1 MLLLFLV
8 KCRNNGRFTAVTGLF
23 DWTMYAVNCFAYRT
37 HGTELEQRVYAS
49 VITPAKMEAKSKK
62 PFSPKGG
69 KKFSQKGKDSIGTK
83 FGGKPSGKKPF
94 KPSNKTAPKDKFRKG
109 GDGGNKQNKFAF
121 SKDKGLQNR
130 KRPPFKATRGGEK
143 EGPAAKKMKKGEFKA
158 KKELTKEELKQNRQQ
173 RKRELKQNRQLAE
186 RKDMFQIICQAK
198 KVWGDLR
205 RKDCNNDLKKKLM
218 KQLHDLVHGKIKQ
231 MAFAHD
237 SVRVLQ
243 CFVQFGNHE
252 HRQEVFEE
260 LKEDIIALSKSQ
272 YGRHV
277 VKKMLMYGNKELVA
291 SVMQTFKGHVRPMLR
306 HAAASSIIEYA
317 YNDKAVLA
325 QRLMLTE
332 ELYGNTFTICKSSV
346 CNTIE
351 KVVEGNPDKLNN
363 IIDEMKQILT
373 PMAQKEQ
380 VIKHSL
386 VHKVFLDF
394 FLLAPEK
401 PRTEMIESI
410 RESVVYMA
418 HTHDGARVA
427 MHCLWHGTA
436 KDRKVIIKTMKT
448 YMVKFAT
455 GEFGHLVL
463 LAIFDC
469 VDDTKLVKQAV
480 LSEIL
485 SSLDEV
491 IGNKYGKK
499 VLLYLLS
506 PRDPAHL
513 LPEIIKVLEQGDSNA
528 HSKKDKVIR
537 RKELLEV
544 VSPPLLEHLC
554 NNADTMV
561 TDKATSVTV
570 SDILASA
577 CGDLRPAMTAV
588 AQLANQALVPG
599 GTDGQLHMAE
609 HPAGHL
615 VLKWLIEQDLTLAE
629 AGKEERFGRILV
641 DTVGTDNLKSW
652 VKVNRGAMVLCCLLN
667 SCDKSVAAEVKA
679 ALESIKSEIS
689 SISNNKG
696 AEVLLEHLNKQ

>member
-1 MLLLFLV
+1 
-8 KCRNNGRFTAVTGLF
+8 
-23 DWTMYAVNCFAYRT
+23 
-37 HGTELEQRVYAS
+37 
-49 VITPAKMEAKSKK
+49 MEAKSEK
-62 PFSPKGG
+62 PFSAKGG
-69 KKFSQKGKDSIGTK
+69 KKLTQKGKDSIGTK
-83 FGGKPSGKKPF
+83 LGGKPGGKKPF
-94 KPSNKTAPKDKFRKG
+94 KPYNNTERKG
-109 GDGGNKQNKFAF
+109 RPG
-121 SKDKGLQNR
+121 KGPQKR
-130 KRPPFKATRGGEK
+130 KMPFKGKNKEEGGG
-143 EGPAAKKMKKGEFKA
+143 GPEAKRMKKGEFKP
-158 KKELTKEELKQNRQQ
+158 KTKELTEEELKKNRQQ
-173 RKRELKQNRQLAE
+173 KKKDLKKSRQQAE
-186 RKDMFQIICQAK
+186 RKDMFQIICQCK
-198 KVWGDLR
+198 QVWGDLR
-205 RKDCNNDLKKKLM
+205 RKNCDNDLKKKLM
-218 KQLHDLVHGKIKQ
+218 KELHDLIRGKVKQ

-243 CFVQFGNHE
+243 CFIQFGSHE
-252 HRQEVFEE
+252 QRQEVFEE
-260 LKEDIIALSKSQ
+260 LKDDVIGLCKSQ
-272 YGRHV
+272 YGKHV
-277 VKKMLMYGNKELVA
+277 VKKLLMYGNKEVVA
-291 SVMQTFKGHVRPMLR
+291 AVMQTFKGHVRPMLR

-351 KVVEGNPDKLNN
+351 KVAEGNPEKLNN

-401 PRTEMIESI
+401 QRTEMIESI

-513 LPEIIKVLEQGDSNA
+513 LPEIIKVLEKGDGNA
-528 HSKKDKVIR
+528 HSKKDMVIR
-537 RKELLEV
+537 RRELLEV
-544 VSPPLLEHLC
+544 VSPLLLEYLRD
-554 NNADTMV
+554 NAAAMV
-561 TDKATSVTV
+561 MDKASSVTV

-588 AQLANQALVPG
+588 AQLANHELVPG
-599 GTDGQLHMAE
+599 GTNGQLHMAE

-615 VLKWLIEQDLTLAE
+615 VLKWLLEQDMTLAE

-641 DTVGTDNLKSW
+641 DTVGADNLKSW
-652 VKVNRGAMVLCCLLN
+652 VKVNRGAMVLCSLLN

-679 ALESIKSEIS
+679 ALESIKSELS
-689 SISNNKG
+689 SVSNNKG
-696 AEVLLEHLNKQ
+696 AEILLENLNK

>member
-1 MLLLFLV
+1 M
-8 KCRNNGRFTAVTGLF
+8 
-23 DWTMYAVNCFAYRT
+23 D
-37 HGTELEQRVYAS
+37 
-49 VITPAKMEAKSKK
+49 SKTRK

-69 KKFSQKGKDSIGTK
+69 KKFTQKVNDSKATR
-83 FGGKPSGKKPF
+83 FGGKPSSKPGGKKPY
-94 KPSNKTAPKDKFRKG
+94 KPFNSTEKKNKSWKPVDNGK
-109 GDGGNKQNKFAF
+109 KQNRFIS
-121 SKDKGLQNR
+121 SKTDGESQKR
-130 KRPPFKATRGGEK
+130 KKPPLKSKRGEEA
-143 EGPAAKKMKKGEFKA
+143 EGPAAKKMKKGDFKPRM
-158 KKELTKEELKQNRQQ
+158 KEMTKEELKLNRQQ
-173 RKRELKQNRQLAE
+173 RKKELKKNRQQME
-186 RKDMFQIICQAK
+186 RKDMFEIICQAK
-198 KVWGDLR
+198 KFLNVAAHDCVN
-205 RKDCNNDLKKKLM
+205 RKDCDTESKTKLM
-218 KQLHDLVHGKIKQ
+218 MELHDLIDGKVKQ

-243 CFVQFGNHE
+243 CFIQFGSHE
-252 HRQEVFEE
+252 QRRVVFEE
-260 LKEDIIALSKSQ
+260 LKGQQAALTASASTFVWYLSISVKPVLLCSTDDIIGLSKSQ

-277 VKKMLMYGNKELVA
+277 VKKLLMYGNKELVA
-291 SVMQTFKGHVRPMLR
+291 TVMQCFKGQVRPMLR
-306 HAAASSIIEYA
+306 HATASSIIEYA

-332 ELYGNTFTICKSSV
+332 ELYGNTFAVCKSTV

-351 KVVEGNPDKLNN
+351 KVMEGNPDKLNG

-394 FLLAPEK
+394 FMFAPDK
-401 PRTEMIESI
+401 QRTEMIESI

-463 LAIFDC
+463 LAVFDC

-491 IGNKYGKK
+491 ITNKYGKK

-513 LPEIIKVLEQGDSNA
+513 LPEIIRMLQQGDGNA
-528 HSKKDKVIR
+528 HSKKDAAIR
-537 RKELLEV
+537 RKELLDV
-544 VSPPLLEHLC
+544 VSPALLDYLC
-554 NNADTMV
+554 NNAHTMV
-561 TDKATSVTV
+561 TDKATSVT
-570 SDILASA
+570 
-577 CGDLRPAMTAV
+577 
-588 AQLANQALVPG
+588 
-599 GTDGQLHMAE
+599 
-609 HPAGHL
+609 
-615 VLKWLIEQDLTLAE
+615 
-629 AGKEERFGRILV
+629 
-641 DTVGTDNLKSW
+641 
-652 VKVNRGAMVLCCLLN
+652 
-667 SCDKSVAAEVKA
+667 
-679 ALESIKSEIS
+679 
-689 SISNNKG
+689 
-696 AEVLLEHLNKQ
+696 

>member
-1 MLLLFLV
+1 
-8 KCRNNGRFTAVTGLF
+8 
-23 DWTMYAVNCFAYRT
+23 
-37 HGTELEQRVYAS
+37 
-49 VITPAKMEAKSKK
+49 MEAKSKK
-62 PFSPKGG
+62 NASPKVG
-69 KKFSQKGKDSIGTK
+69 KKLPQKGKDSMGTK
-83 FGGKPSGKKPF
+83 LGGKPGGKPGGKKPY
-94 KPSNKTAPKDKFRKG
+94 KPFNNTERKGKPWKG
-109 GDGGNKQNKFAF
+109 GDGGKKEHKFPF
-121 SKDKGLQNR
+121 SKDGMGPQKR
-130 KRPPFKATRGGEK
+130 KMPFKGKIKEEGEG
-143 EGPAAKKMKKGEFKA
+143 EGPVSKRMKNSEFDPKT
-158 KKELTKEELKQNRQQ
+158 KELSEEELKKNRHQM
-173 RKRELKQNRQLAE
+173 KNDLKKSRQHAE
-186 RKDMFQIICQAK
+186 RKDMFQIICQCK
-198 KVWGDLR
+198 QVWGDLR
-205 RKDCNNDLKKKLM
+205 RKKCDNDLKKKLM
-218 KQLHDLVHGKIKQ
+218 TDLHDLVRGKIKQ

-243 CFVQFGNHE
+243 CFIQFGSHE
-252 HRQEVFEE
+252 QRKEVFEE
-260 LKEDIIALSKSQ
+260 LKDDIIDLCKSQ
-272 YGRHV
+272 YGKHV

-291 SVMQTFKGHVRPMLR
+291 VVMQKFKGHVRQMLR
-306 HAAASSIIEYA
+306 HVAASSIIEYA

-332 ELYGNTFTICKSSV
+332 GLYGNTFTICKSTV

-351 KVVEGNPDKLNN
+351 KVAEANPDKLNN

-373 PMAQKEQ
+373 PMAAKEQ

-394 FLLAPEK
+394 FLFAPDK

-427 MHCLWHGTA
+427 MHCLWHGSA

-463 LAIFDC
+463 LAMFDC

-485 SSLDEV
+485 LSLDEV

-513 LPEIIKVLEQGDSNA
+513 LPEIIKVLEKGDGNT
-528 HSKKDKVIR
+528 HSKKDMAVR

-544 VSPPLLEHLC
+544 VSPPLLEHLRE
-554 NNADTMV
+554 NAATMV
-561 TDKATSVTV
+561 MDKASSVTI

-577 CGDLRPAMTAV
+577 CGDLQPAMTAV
-588 AQLANQALVPG
+588 AQLANHELVPG
-599 GTDGQLHMAE
+599 GTSGQLHMAE

-615 VLKWLIEQDLTLAE
+615 VLKWLVEQDMTLAE

-641 DTVGTDNLKSW
+641 DTVGTDTLKTW
-652 VKVNRGAMVLCCLLN
+652 VRVNRGAMVLCSLLN
-667 SCDKSVAAEVKA
+667 SYDKSVAAEVKA
-679 ALESIKSEIS
+679 ALESIKSELG

-696 AEVLLEHLNKQ
+696 AEILLEHLNK

>member
-1 MLLLFLV
+1 
-8 KCRNNGRFTAVTGLF
+8 
-23 DWTMYAVNCFAYRT
+23 
-37 HGTELEQRVYAS
+37 
-49 VITPAKMEAKSKK
+49 MEAKSEK

-69 KKFSQKGKDSIGTK
+69 KKLTQKGKDSIGTK
-83 FGGKPSGKKPF
+83 LGGKPGGKPGGKKPF
-94 KPSNKTAPKDKFRKG
+94 KPYNNTERKG
-109 GDGGNKQNKFAF
+109 RLG
-121 SKDKGLQNR
+121 KGPQKR
-130 KRPPFKATRGGEK
+130 KMPFKGKNKEEGGG
-143 EGPAAKKMKKGEFKA
+143 GPEAKMMKKGEFKP
-158 KKELTKEELKQNRQQ
+158 KTKELTEEELKKNRQQ
-173 RKRELKQNRQLAE
+173 RKKDLKKSRQQAE
-186 RKDMFQIICQAK
+186 RKDMFQIICQCK
-198 KVWGDLR
+198 QVWGDLR
-205 RKDCNNDLKKKLM
+205 RKNCDNDLKKKLM
-218 KQLHDLVHGKIKQ
+218 KELHDLIRGKVKQ

-243 CFVQFGNHE
+243 CFIQFGSHE
-252 HRQEVFEE
+252 QRQELFEE
-260 LKEDIIALSKSQ
+260 LKDDIIGLCKSQ
-272 YGRHV
+272 YGKHV
-277 VKKMLMYGNKELVA
+277 VKKLLMYGNKEVVA
-291 SVMQTFKGHVRPMLR
+291 AVMQTFKGHVRPMLR

-332 ELYGNTFTICKSSV
+332 ELYGNTFTVCKSSV

-351 KVVEGNPDKLNN
+351 KVAEGNPEKLNN

-401 PRTEMIESI
+401 QRTEMIESI

-513 LPEIIKVLEQGDSNA
+513 LPEIIKVLEKGDGNA
-528 HSKKDKVIR
+528 HSKKDMVIR
-537 RKELLEV
+537 RRELLEV
-544 VSPPLLEHLC
+544 VSPLLLEYLRD
-554 NNADTMV
+554 NAAAMV
-561 TDKATSVTV
+561 MDKASSVTV

-588 AQLANQALVPG
+588 AQLANHELVPG
-599 GTDGQLHMAE
+599 GTNGQLHMAE

-615 VLKWLIEQDLTLAE
+615 VLKWLLEQDMTLAE

-641 DTVGTDNLKSW
+641 DTVGADNLKSW
-652 VKVNRGAMVLCCLLN
+652 VKVNRGAMVLCSLLN

-679 ALESIKSEIS
+679 ALESIKSELS
-689 SISNNKG
+689 SVSNNKG
-696 AEVLLEHLNKQ
+696 AEILLENLNK

>member
-1 MLLLFLV
+1 ML
-8 KCRNNGRFTAVTGLF
+8 T
-23 DWTMYAVNCFAYRT
+23 
-37 HGTELEQRVYAS
+37 S
-49 VITPAKMEAKSKK
+49 MEAKSKK
-62 PFSPKGG
+62 TFSPKDG
-69 KKFSQKGKDSIGTK
+69 KKFPQKGKDSMGTK
-83 FGGKPSGKKPF
+83 LGGKPGGKKPY
-94 KPSNKTAPKDKFRKG
+94 KPFNSTERKG
-109 GDGGNKQNKFAF
+109 RPMGGVGGKKEHKSF
-121 SKDKGLQNR
+121 SKPGMGPK
-130 KRPPFKATRGGEK
+130 KRTTPFKAKNEEDEV
-143 EGPAAKKMKKGEFKA
+143 EGPVAKKTKKGEHDPKM
-158 KKELTKEELKQNRQQ
+158 KGKTEEELKKNRQQ
-173 RKRELKQNRQLAE
+173 IKKDLKNSRQHAE
-186 RKDMFQIICQAK
+186 RKDMFQIICQCK
-198 KVWGDLR
+198 KLWGDLR
-205 RKDCNNDLKKKLM
+205 RKKCDNELKMKLM
-218 KQLHDLVHGKIKQ
+218 TELHDLVRGKMKQ

-243 CFVQFGNHE
+243 CFIQFGSHE
-252 HRQEVFEE
+252 QRQEVFEE
-260 LKEDIIALSKSQ
+260 LKDDVVDLCKSQ
-272 YGRHV
+272 YGKHV
-277 VKKMLMYGNKELVA
+277 VKKLLMYGNKELVA
-291 SVMQTFKGHVRPMLR
+291 CVMKKFRGHVRTMLR

-317 YNDKAVLA
+317 YNDKAVLS
-325 QRLMLTE
+325 QRLMLTQG
-332 ELYGNTFTICKSSV
+332 LYGNTFTICKSSV

-351 KVVEGNPDKLNN
+351 KVAEANPDKLNN
-363 IIDEMKQILT
+363 IIDEMKQTLT

-394 FLLAPEK
+394 FMFAPDK
-401 PRTEMIESI
+401 PKMEMIESI

-463 LAIFDC
+463 LAMFDC

-499 VLLYLLS
+499 VLLYLLT

-513 LPEIIKVLEQGDSNA
+513 LPEIIKVLQQGDGNA
-528 HSKKDKVIR
+528 HSKKDMAVR

-544 VSPPLLEHLC
+544 VSPPLLDHLRD
-554 NNADTMV
+554 NAATMV
-561 TDKATSVTV
+561 TDKASSVTI

-588 AQLANQALVPG
+588 AQLANHELVPG
-599 GTDGQLHMAE
+599 GIDGQLHMAE

-615 VLKWLIEQDLTLAE
+615 VLKWLMEQDMTLAE

-641 DTVGTDNLKSW
+641 DTVGTDNLKTW
-652 VKVNRGAMVLCCLLN
+652 VKVNRGAMVLCSLLN
-667 SCDKSVAAEVKA
+667 SYDKSVAAEVKE
-679 ALESIKSEIS
+679 ALESIKGELA
-689 SISNNKG
+689 SIGNNKG
-696 AEVLLEHLNKQ
+696 AEILLEKLNK

>member
-1 MLLLFLV
+1 QIFKKL
-8 KCRNNGRFTAVTGLF
+8 TAVKYNLTAQLSSSPFLSG
-23 DWTMYAVNCFAYRT
+23 MYFR
-37 HGTELEQRVYAS
+37 
-49 VITPAKMEAKSKK
+49 MEAKSKK

-69 KKFSQKGKDSIGTK
+69 KKQKPTQKG
-83 FGGKPSGKKPF
+83 
-94 KPSNKTAPKDKFRKG
+94 
-109 GDGGNKQNKFAF
+109 
-121 SKDKGLQNR
+121 
-130 KRPPFKATRGGEK
+130 
-143 EGPAAKKMKKGEFKA
+143 KGEFKPK
-158 KKELTKEELKQNRQQ
+158 KKELTKEELNKNRQQ
-173 RKRELKQNRQLAE
+173 RKKELKKNRQQAE
-186 RKDMFQIICQAK
+186 RKDMFQIICQCK
-198 KVWGDLR
+198 QVWGDLR
-205 RKDCNNDLKKKLM
+205 RKKCDNELRTKLM
-218 KQLHDLVHGKIKQ
+218 KDLHDLIRGKIKQ

-243 CFVQFGNHE
+243 CFIQFGSHE
-252 HRQEVFEE
+252 QRQEVFAE
-260 LKEDIIALSKSQ
+260 LKDDIIGLCKSQ

-277 VKKMLMYGNKELVA
+277 VKKLLMYGNKELLA
-291 SVMQTFKGHVRPMLR
+291 AVMQTFKGHVRPMLR

-332 ELYGNTFTICKSSV
+332 ELYGNTFTVCKSSV

-351 KVVEGNPDKLNN
+351 KVAEMNPDKLNN

-373 PMAQKEQ
+373 PM
-380 VIKHSL
+380 
-386 VHKVFLDF
+386 
-394 FLLAPEK
+394 
-401 PRTEMIESI
+401 EMIESI

-436 KDRKVIIKTMKT
+436 KDRKIIIKTMKT

-513 LPEIIKVLEQGDSNA
+513 LPEIIKVLEQGDGNA
-528 HSKKDKVIR
+528 HSKKDSATR

-544 VSPPLLEHLC
+544 VSPPLLEHLRE
-554 NNADTMV
+554 NAGTMAL
-561 TDKATSVTV
+561 DKATSVTI

-588 AQLANQALVPG
+588 AQLANQELVPG
-599 GTDGQLHMAE
+599 GIKGQLHMAE

-641 DTVGTDNLKSW
+641 DTVGTDKMKSW
-652 VKVNRGAMVLCCLLN
+652 VKVNRGAMVLCSLLN
-667 SCDKSVAAEVKA
+667 SCDKSVVAEVKE
-679 ALESIKSEIS
+679 ALKSITSELS

-696 AEVLLEHLNKQ
+696 AEILLENLNK

>member
-1 MLLLFLV
+1 
-8 KCRNNGRFTAVTGLF
+8 
-23 DWTMYAVNCFAYRT
+23 
-37 HGTELEQRVYAS
+37 
-49 VITPAKMEAKSKK
+49 MEAKSKK
-62 PFSPKGG
+62 PFSPKAG
-69 KKFSQKGKDSIGTK
+69 KKLNQKGKDSIGTK
-83 FGGKPSGKKPF
+83 LGGKPGNKPGGKKPF
-94 KPSNKTAPKDKFRKG
+94 KPYNNSEKKSRPGKG
-109 GDGGNKQNKFAF
+109 GNAGKREQKFGF
-121 SKDKGLQNR
+121 SKGGKGALGKRKMSTDKDE
-130 KRPPFKATRGGEK
+130 GE
-143 EGPAAKKMKKGEFKA
+143 EGPTAKRG
-158 KKELTKEELKQNRQQ
+158 KKEPLTKEELNKIRQQ
-173 RKRELKQNRQLAE
+173 KKKDLKKSRQQAE
-186 RKDMFQIICQAK
+186 RKDMFEIICQSK
-198 KVWGDLR
+198 QVWGQLR
-205 RKDCNNDLKKKLM
+205 RKNCDDDSKKKLM
-218 KQLHDLVHGKIKQ
+218 KNLHDLMRGKIKQ

-243 CFVQFGNHE
+243 CFIQFASHE
-252 HRQEVFEE
+252 QRKEVFED
-260 LKEDIIALSKSQ
+260 LKDDIIGLCKSQ

-277 VKKMLMYGNKELVA
+277 VKKLLMYGNKELVA
-291 SVMQTFKGHVRPMLR
+291 AVIQSFKGHVKAMLR

-317 YNDKAVLA
+317 YNDKAVLS
-325 QRLMLTE
+325 QRLLLSD
-332 ELYGNTFTICKSSV
+332 ELYGNTFTICKSLV
-346 CNTIE
+346 CNTID
-351 KVVEGNPDKLNN
+351 KVLEANPDKANN
-363 IIDEMKQILT
+363 ILDEMKQILT

-394 FLLAPEK
+394 FLFAPDK
-401 PRTEMIESI
+401 QRTEMIESI

-436 KDRKVIIKTMKT
+436 KDRKIIIKTMKT

-463 LAIFDC
+463 LAMFDC

-485 SSLDEV
+485 ASLDEV

-513 LPEIIKVLEQGDSNA
+513 LPEIIKVLEKGDGNA
-528 HSKKDKVIR
+528 HSKKDAAIR

-544 VSPPLLEHLC
+544 VSPPLLEYLHD
-554 NNADTMV
+554 NAATMAM
-561 TDKATSVTV
+561 DKATSVTI

-588 AQLANQALVPG
+588 AQLANQELVPG
-599 GTDGQLHMAE
+599 GISGELHMAE

-615 VLKWLIEQDLTLAE
+615 VLKWLIEQDVTLAE

-641 DTVGTDNLKSW
+641 DTVGTEKMKTW
-652 VKVNRGAMVLCCLLN
+652 VKVNRGAMVLCSLLN
-667 SCDKSVAAEVKA
+667 SCDKSVVEDVKT
-679 ALESIKSEIS
+679 ALKSITSELS

-696 AEVLLEHLNKQ
+696 AEILLENLNK

>member
-1 MLLLFLV
+1 
-8 KCRNNGRFTAVTGLF
+8 
-23 DWTMYAVNCFAYRT
+23 
-37 HGTELEQRVYAS
+37 
-49 VITPAKMEAKSKK
+49 MEAKSKK

-69 KKFSQKGKDSIGTK
+69 KKITQKGKDSIGTK
-83 FGGKPSGKKPF
+83 LGGKPGSKQGGKKPF
-94 KPSNKTAPKDKFRKG
+94 KPYNNTEKKSRPWKG
-109 GDGGNKQNKFAF
+109 KDGGTKEHKFSF
-121 SKDKGLQNR
+121 SKAGKGSPGKRKLQAV
-130 KRPPFKATRGGEK
+130 KDDGEEG
-143 EGPAAKKMKKGEFKA
+143 EGPMAKKVKKGEFKGN
-158 KKELTKEELKQNRQQ
+158 KKEDMKKSRQKKDLK
-173 RKRELKQNRQLAE
+173 KSRQLAE
-186 RKDMFQIICQAK
+186 KKDMFQIICQCK
-198 KVWGDLR
+198 QLWGDLR
-205 RKDCNNDLKKKLM
+205 RKKCDENLKKKLM
-218 KQLHDLVHGKIKQ
+218 KELHDLIRGKLKQ
-231 MAFAHD
+231 LAFAHD
-237 SVRVLQ
+237 TVRVLQ
-243 CFVQFGNHE
+243 CFIQFGSHE
-252 HRQEVFEE
+252 QRQEVFDN
-260 LKEDIIALSKSQ
+260 LKDDIIGLCKSQ
-272 YGRHV
+272 YGKHV
-277 VKKMLMYGNKELVA
+277 VKKLLMYGNKELVA
-291 SVMQTFKGHVRPMLR
+291 AVMQTLKSHVRVLLR

-332 ELYGNTFTICKSSV
+332 ELYGNTFTVCKSSV

-351 KVVEGNPDKLNN
+351 KVVEGNPDKLES

-394 FLLAPEK
+394 FLFAPDK
-401 PRTEMIESI
+401 QRTEMIESI

-455 GEFGHLVL
+455 GEYGHLVL

-491 IGNKYGKK
+491 INNKYGKK
-499 VLLYLLS
+499 VLLYLLT

-513 LPEIIKVLEQGDSNA
+513 LPEIIKVLEQGDGNA
-528 HSKKDKVIR
+528 HSKKDTATR
-537 RKELLEV
+537 RRELLEV
-544 VSPPLLEHLC
+544 ISPPLLEYLRD
-554 NNADTMV
+554 NASTMAM
-561 TDKATSVTV
+561 DKATSVTI

-577 CGDLRPAMTAV
+577 CGDLRPAMMAV
-588 AQLANQALVPG
+588 AQLANQELVPG
-599 GTDGQLHMAE
+599 GTDGLLHMAE

-615 VLKWLIEQDLTLAE
+615 VLKWLIEQDVTLAE
-629 AGKEERFGRILV
+629 AGKEERFARTLV
-641 DTVGTDNLKSW
+641 DTVGTDKMKSW
-652 VKVNRGAMVLCCLLN
+652 VNVNRGAILLCSLLN

-679 ALESIKSEIS
+679 ALMSIKAELEKTS
-689 SISNNKG
+689 SNKG
-696 AEVLLEHLNKQ
+696 VEILLKHLN

>member
-1 MLLLFLV
+1 
-8 KCRNNGRFTAVTGLF
+8 
-23 DWTMYAVNCFAYRT
+23 
-37 HGTELEQRVYAS
+37 
-49 VITPAKMEAKSKK
+49 MEAKSKK
-62 PFSPKGG
+62 TFSPKGG
-69 KKFSQKGKDSIGTK
+69 KKFTQKGKDSIGAK
-83 FGGKPSGKKPF
+83 LGGKPGSKPGGKKPF
-94 KPSNKTAPKDKFRKG
+94 KPYNNTERKSRPGMG
-109 GDGGNKQNKFAF
+109 GDGGKKQHKFAF
-121 SKDKGLQNR
+121 SKSDKGQQKR
-130 KRPPFKATRGGEK
+130 KLPFKVKKEEEEG
-143 EGPAAKKMKKGEFKA
+143 EGPVAKKMKKGEFKP
-158 KKELTKEELKQNRQQ
+158 KTKELTKEELKKNRQQ
-173 RKRELKQNRQLAE
+173 RKKDLKNSRQQAE
-186 RKDMFQIICQAK
+186 RKDMFQIVCQAK
-198 KVWGDLR
+198 RVWGDLR
-205 RKDCNNDLKKKLM
+205 RKNCNKEIKNKLM
-218 KQLHDLVHGKIKQ
+218 KELHDLIRGKIKQ

-243 CFVQFGNHE
+243 CFIQFGSHE
-252 HRQEVFEE
+252 QRQEVFEE
-260 LKEDIIALSKSQ
+260 LKDDIIGLCKSQ

-277 VKKMLMYGNKELVA
+277 VKKLLMYGNKELMA
-291 SVMQTFKGHVRPMLR
+291 AVMQQFKGHVRPMLR

-332 ELYGNTFTICKSSV
+332 GLYGNTFTVCKSSV

-351 KVVEGNPDKLNN
+351 KVAEANPDKLNN

-401 PRTEMIESI
+401 QRTEMIESI

-463 LAIFDC
+463 LAMFDC

-491 IGNKYGKK
+491 ISNKYGKK
-499 VLLYLLS
+499 VMLYLLS

-513 LPEIIKVLEQGDSNA
+513 LPEIIKVLEQGDGNT
-528 HSKKDKVIR
+528 HSKKDMAIR

-544 VSPPLLEHLC
+544 VSPPLLEFLRD
-554 NNADTMV
+554 NAATMV
-561 TDKATSVTV
+561 MDKATSVTV

-588 AQLANQALVPG
+588 AQLANQELVPG
-599 GTDGQLHMAE
+599 GTNGQLHMAE

-615 VLKWLIEQDLTLAE
+615 VLKWLIEQDMTLAE

-641 DTVGTDNLKSW
+641 DTVGTDKLKSW
-652 VKVNRGAMVLCCLLN
+652 VKVNRGAMVLCSLLN

-679 ALESIKSEIS
+679 TLESIRSELSGIS
-689 SISNNKG
+689 DNNKG
-696 AEVLLEHLNKQ
+696 ATILLENLNK